1 MIDDVL
7 DELASSMKKTLES
20 LRRELSKVR
29 TGRAHPSILD
39 RVRVDYYGVST
50 PISQM
55 ANVGVPDASMLS
67 VKPWEKQQAQAI
79 AKAIRESG
87 LGLNPQVDGDL
98 IRIPIPPLTEERR
111 KEMVKLTKRNG
122 EDAKI
127 AIRQHRRDAMDM
139 IAEATKEG
147 EVREDDGE
155 RAKKKVEDTV
165 SDHVKQ
171 VDQTVTERD
180 AQIMEV

>member
-147 EVREDDGE
+147 EGREDDGE
-155 RAKKKVEDTV
+155 RAKKKGEDTV
-165 SDHVKQ
+165 SDHVKM
-171 VDQTVTERD
+171 DTGKLMTWAIIAR
-180 AQIMEV
+180 

>member
-7 DELASSMKKTLES
+7 EELKDATDKTLDV
-20 LRRELSKVR
+20 LRRELGKIR

-55 ANVGVPDASMLS
+55 ANIGVPDASLLT
-67 VKPWEKQQAQAI
+67 VKPWDKGQ
-79 AKAIRESG
+79 AKAIDKAIRDCD

-98 IRIPIPPLTEERR
+98 IRIPIPALTEERR
-111 KEMVKLTKRNG
+111 KEMVKLTKRSG

-127 AIRQHRRDAMDM
+127 AIRKHRRDALDM
-139 IAEATKEG
+139 LDEATKEG
-147 EVREDDGE
+147 EISEDDGE
-155 RAKKKVEDTV
+155 RAKKKVEEQVGEST
-165 SDHVKQ
+165 KQ
-171 VDQTVTERD
+171 IDKFVTERES
-180 AQIMEV
+180 QIMEV